1 MSKPVRLTGQI
12 ASEGYAEG
20 PIWLASPAA
29 AKAYRRKSSA
39 AAERE
44 ALAAAIAAGSAE
56 TAGMVAAAEGDAAG
70 ILEFQLAMLEDDTFA
85 TAANEAIDSGS
96 GADRAWQEVLDAEI
110 AGYAASHNEYFRA
123 RSADLRAPLP
133 RRGCRVCARGRATRR
148 RPPRTPRP

>member
-96 GADRAWQEVLDAEI
+96 GADRAWQEVLDADPSFKMNGI
-110 AGYAASHNEYFRA
+110 V
-123 RSADLRAPLP
+123 ADAPLAHF
-133 RRGCRVCARGRATRR
+133 RRTLAKRIEEERQRLAAA
-148 RPPRTPRP
+148 